1 MRIGLDG
8 LRIPA
13 FTAVANAFIDQYMP
27 SANGEYVKVYLYI
40 LRHAE
45 EEITVSEIADA
56 LELTERDVER
66 ALLRW
71 KKEGLLTDADT
82 APAGKSATEAEREP
96 ADQRELARKR
106 EPAADRTPAEKRE
119 QAAERTPAAEKE
131 PENKREPAET
141 ASETKEKAAGMR
153 NTETVWDQP
162 EAPAVTEP
170 RSMPAAAEEE
180 ASAAA
185 FAARTAPEIETGR
198 ELQETRTAGE
208 RPADMVMPAAQPAA
222 EAETGQERLQPPPT
236 QTPEPLA
243 PVQPLPERSGADFG
257 RLKRDEEFT
266 NLLYIVQRYLSRIFS
281 QTDTEKMA
289 YLYDTLGLPA
299 ELLEYLAE
307 RCAENGKTSLR
318 YYESVAIDWY
328 RSGIR
333 TVEQAKES
341 RERYSGEV
349 YAVMR
354 AFGLQGRDPAADELK
369 LIRKWFDEYGFS
381 RELVLHACGRTI
393 LRIQKPS
400 FPYADRI
407 LSDWKQAGVRTLEDA
422 RKQEEESGRE
432 NRRGRNVSA
441 QKSQRPG
448 GRSSSRFHNFEE
460 RDDNPDDFALQQMR
474 QRLKQG

>member
-153 NTETVWDQP
+153 NTETVWAQP

-170 RSMPAAAEEE
+170 RSMLAAAEEE
-180 ASAAA
+180 AS
-185 FAARTAPEIETGR
+185 
-198 ELQETRTAGE
+198 
-208 RPADMVMPAAQPAA
+208 AA
-222 EAETGQERLQPPPT
+222 EAETGQERLQPPST

>member
-119 QAAERTPAAEKE
+119 PAAERTPAAEKE

-180 ASAAA
+180 A
-185 FAARTAPEIETGR
+185 P
-198 ELQETRTAGE
+198 
-208 RPADMVMPAAQPAA
+208 VA
-222 EAETGQERLQPPPT
+222 EAETGQERLQPPPK

-243 PVQPLPERSGADFG
+243 PVQPLPKRSGADFG

-432 NRRGRNVSA
+432 NRRGRHVSA